1 MIAKKNSRYD
11 LERKRIVLFQI
22 GLLTAGSFALAA
34 FNYTSEVK
42 FEAEKKT
49 VSFVP
54 VTYELLPKPEEPK
67 KVEVVIK
74 QPEQKQE
81 QQTTTVK
88 ASAAVTQDVKSSA
101 NTSKDVK
108 PDLGLPPVAPIG
120 NVDAIVPDVDP
131 EYFDPFPPI
140 EAEYIGGYN
149 AMMAQVQKVMIY
161 PEIDIQMDVQGKV
174 YLSFIIE
181 KDGSVSN
188 VEIERGVSKTIDR
201 EAKRIVKTFPKWK
214 PGENAYGKVRT
225 RVRLPLNFTLE

>member
-22 GLLTAGSFALAA
+22 GLLTAGSFTLAA

-42 FEAEKKT
+42 FESEKKA
-49 VSFVP
+49 VRFVP
-54 VTYELLPKPEEPK
+54 VTYELMPKPEEPK

-74 QPEQKQE
+74 QPEQN
-81 QQTTTVK
+81 QQQQSTTVK

-101 NTSKDVK
+101 NTSKDAK
-108 PDLGLPPVAPIG
+108 PDIGLPPVGPIG
-120 NVDAIVPDVDP
+120 DVDNVVPDVDP
-131 EYFDPFPPI
+131 EYFDPFPTI
-140 EAEYIGGYN
+140 EAEYIGGYV
-149 AMMAQVQKVMIY
+149 AMMEQVQEVMVY
-161 PEIDIQMDVQGKV
+161 PEIDIQTDTQGKV
-174 YLSFIIE
+174 YISFIIE

-188 VEIERGVSKTIDR
+188 IEVERGVSKTIDR
-201 EAKRIVKTFPKWK
+201 EAKRIVKSFPKWK